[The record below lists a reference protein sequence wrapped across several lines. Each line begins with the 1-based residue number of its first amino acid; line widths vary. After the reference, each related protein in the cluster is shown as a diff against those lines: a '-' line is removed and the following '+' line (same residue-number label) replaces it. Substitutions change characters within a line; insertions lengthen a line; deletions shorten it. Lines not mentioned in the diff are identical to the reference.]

1 MMGKSLPF
9 AGWPAAD
16 QRMWLDLTQ
25 HGGPFDD
32 YGALATVR
40 ETSRRIYQ
48 SAYGRWLEWL
58 RVNLPEILAEQPA
71 TRATLARLQAWLGD
85 AAALS
90 PTSRTMYFTGALR
103 VLRAAFPNADWSR
116 HSRVGQRLAQAA
128 GRGDPARK
136 RGRIL
141 SSRVLLEAGLRL
153 ASPEAEAATTPL
165 GRAKAQRDGAMVAL
179 LAMMPLRHRA
189 FTGLRIGV
197 SLIIS
202 DTALTVVL
210 SEDLTKTGTPWEAEV
225 IDPAGGVLRRYLAE
239 ARPFFMART
248 SHKHDFLWV
257 GNMGEPMSY
266 SYIGKK
272 IPDITRRLTG
282 VSIPQHFFRD
292 SAATTM
298 ARESPKAA
306 SMIAPILGQSESRTA
321 ERHYIQA
328 GSIEVGREHA
338 RLLRKLKEKR

>member
-1 MMGKSLPF
+1 MGKSLPF
-9 AGWPAAD
+9 AQWPVTD
-16 QRMWLDLTQ
+16 QLMWLDLRQ
-25 HGGPFDD
+25 KGGPFDD
-32 YGALATVR
+32 CGALADIR
-40 ETSRRIYQ
+40 ETSARIYQ
-48 SAYGRWLEWL
+48 SGYGRWLEWL
-58 RVNLPEILAEQPA
+58 RVNHSAALAEQPA
-71 TRATLARLQAWLGD
+71 ARATLTRLEAWLGD

-90 PTSRTMYFTGALR
+90 PTSRMMYYAGALR
-103 VLRAAFPNADWSR
+103 VLLAAFPDIDWSR
-116 HSRVGQRLAQAA
+116 HSRVTPHLAQAA

-141 SSRVLLEAGLRL
+141 CSRVLLDAGLRL
-153 ASPEAEAATTPL
+153 AGPLAEAATTPL

-179 LAMMPLRHRA
+179 LAIMPLRHRA
-189 FTGLRIGV
+189 LTGLKIGL

-210 SEDLTKTGTPWEAEV
+210 PEELTKTGTPWEAELV
-225 IDPAGGVLRRYLAE
+225 EPAKGVMRRYLVE

-248 SHKHDFLWV
+248 DHKHDFLWV

>member
-1 MMGKSLPF
+1 MGKSLPF

-16 QRMWLDLTQ
+16 QRMWLDLRQT
-25 HGGPFDD
+25 GGPFDD
-32 YGALATVR
+32 CGALADIR
-40 ETSRRIYQ
+40 ETSARLYQ
-48 SAYGRWLEWL
+48 VSYGRWLEWL
-58 RVNLPEILAEQPA
+58 LRNHPAILAEPPA
-71 TRATLARLQAWLGD
+71 ARATLTRLQAWLAD

-90 PTSRTMYFTGALR
+90 PTSRMMYYAGALR
-103 VLRAAFPNADWSR
+103 VLRAAFPDTDWSR
-116 HSRVGQRLAQAA
+116 HRRVTPRLAQAA

-141 SSRVLLEAGLRL
+141 SSRVLLDAGLHL
-153 ASPEAEAATTPL
+153 AGPLAEAATTPL
-165 GRAKAQRDGAMVAL
+165 GRAKSQRDGAMVAL

-189 FTGLRIGV
+189 LTGLRIGM

-210 SEDLTKTGTPWEAEV
+210 PEELTKTGTPWEAEIV
-225 IDPAGGVLRRYLAE
+225 EPAKGALRRYLTD
-239 ARPFFMART
+239 ARPFFVART
-248 SHKHDFLWV
+248 DHKHDFLWV

-306 SMIAPILGQSESRTA
+306 SMIAQMLGQSVSTTA

-328 GSIEVGREHA
+328 GSIEVGQEHA
-338 RLLRKLKEKR
+338 RLLKKLKEKR